1 MPHEPIT
8 TTTIPAPP
16 RGLAAVLQL
25 GLALVAFGVLFGLPP
40 CASSLELDIAVL
52 VGLGLWAGRALIRCL
67 RWSRRGRDAPILP
80 PRVASTPARVGDDRD
95 ERA

>member
-16 RGLAAVLQL
+16 RGFGVLLQL
-25 GLALVAFGVLFGLPP
+25 GLGLVAFGVLFVLPP
-40 CASSLELDIAVL
+40 CASSSELDMAVL
-52 VGLGLWAGRALIRCL
+52 TGLGLWAGLTLIRCL
-67 RWSRRGRDAPILP
+67 RWSRRGRDSPSL
-80 PRVASTPARVGDDRD
+80 PARVVSTGADDRD

>member
-16 RGLAAVLQL
+16 RGFAVVFQL
-25 GLALVAFGVLFGLPP
+25 GLGLVAFGVLFVLPP
-40 CASSLELDIAVL
+40 CASSPELDVAVL
-52 VGLGLWAGRALIRCL
+52 AGLGLWAARTLVRCL
-67 RWSRRGRDAPILP
+67 RWSRPGRDSPILP
-80 PRVASTPARVGDDRD
+80 PRVASTPARIADDRD

>member
-16 RGLAAVLQL
+16 RGFAVLLQL
-25 GLALVAFGVLFGLPP
+25 GLGLVAFGVLFVLPP
-40 CASSLELDIAVL
+40 CASSPELDVAVL
-52 VGLGLWAGRALIRCL
+52 VGLGLWAGLALIRGP
-67 RWSRRGRDAPILP
+67 RWSRRGRDSPSL
-80 PRVASTPARVGDDRD
+80 PARVVSTGADDRD